1 MECII
6 PTNSIEKI
14 VKNIFHAVIF
24 KNTAFQFDN
33 FTWNIILSNHY
44 DVIFHDY
51 KFCNPWDQRER
62 ADKKINSW
70 K

>member
-33 FTWNIILSNHY
+33 FIVKY
-44 DVIFHDY
+44 IF
-51 KFCNPWDQRER
+51 KS
-62 ADKKINSW
+62 IMM
-70 K
+70 